1 MVDIYL
7 NDPWNLPVYYVN
19 SLILPERNVDRGT
32 VGRLIQ
38 GKDKPTFREF
48 PGNGG
53 MILCQF
59 EIENELSILPV
70 SLGANRTH
78 IPSRPE
84 QCVLKK

>member
-38 GKDKPTFREF
+38 GKDKPNV
-48 PGNGG
+48 PGVPWKWRHD
-53 MILCQF
+53 LV
-59 EIENELSILPV
+59 SI
-70 SLGANRTH
+70 
-78 IPSRPE
+78 
-84 QCVLKK
+84 